1 MLRPTTA
8 PRLIICRKTL
18 LTQLE
23 ALYKEFPNATIRRQ
37 EILSLFKET
46 LSKGRTEIEH
56 RFYEHHDGAQTV
68 HENAF
73 LIDQIIRCLYDY
85 ARETEFKIANPTE
98 GERLAVI
105 AVGGYGR
112 GEMAPYSDVDLLFL
126 SGIKSS
132 PSNEQVI
139 EYILYLLWD
148 LKLKV
153 GQAVR
158 TIQECVKRSL
168 EDVTIATSLVE
179 ARYIWGDKSL
189 FEQLQTAYRHKVQA
203 VLSHKF
209 IDLKLQERD
218 QRHEKMGG
226 SRYVV
231 EPNIKDG
238 KGGLRDLHTLYW
250 IAKFL
255 YAVSDIDQLVDQ
267 KIFQED
273 EIRTF
278 EKAHRFHLTIR
289 CMLHYLSKRG
299 EDRLTFDLQ
308 RQIAEKMMYMDRRGS
323 SGIERFMKHYYLIAK
338 DIGDLTRVFCA
349 ALDAQHKRTPLNAF
363 RQQKLI
369 KGFPVEDN
377 RLLLPQ
383 DQSLSDAPLLI
394 LHLFHIAQQHR
405 LDIHPNALRLIHRH
419 LRCINHDL
427 RQNPLANQLFLEMLT
442 SSHNPETCLR
452 RLNEAGVFGRFIPDF
467 GRVVA
472 QMQFDMYHI
481 YTVDEHTIRAIGI
494 LHQIELGNL
503 KEELPVASEII
514 HKVNNRIVLYVAV
527 LLHDI
532 AKGRGGD
539 HSILGAEVAKTLC
552 PRLGLDA
559 AETES
564 VAWLVEQHL
573 LLSNVA
579 FRRDLEDPK
588 TVQDLVEIIQSPERL
603 RLLLV
608 LTVCD
613 IRAVGPKTWTPWKAS
628 LLRRLYQLTNDALDY
643 DLNDLAI
650 HRHTL
655 IEQAKQ
661 AFEEL
666 AQTCL
671 SNPAEIKNFLE
682 LGSPSYWLTYKP
694 ETKIR
699 HLKLLR
705 SIEQDDQKLVIQS
718 RVNPKRA
725 MTKITILAQDHPGL
739 LPLMAGALAA
749 SGASIIASRIFTLA
763 NGIALD
769 TFTIVGE
776 DGKPIEKS
784 QKLNRLTAM
793 MHQAVEGQLNI
804 ADALQRHQQLYNDP
818 TSHFE
823 VPARVIIDNSASH
836 TYSVIEINAL
846 DRPGL
851 LYSLTK
857 TLTDLQLQI
866 HSAKISTYGERA
878 VDVFYVKDL
887 FGHKMTHKTKLNRV
901 KQTLLHMLQG
911 LNEEKY
917 IIAPAITPFQPPEHL
932 KIAP

>member
-1 MLRPTTA
+1 MLRPTQA
-8 PRLIICRKTL
+8 PRLIISRKNTMAKLATL
-18 LTQLE
+18 YRE
-23 ALYKEFPNATIRRQ
+23 YPDVVARRNHV
-37 EILSLFKET
+37 LALFKEK
-46 LSKGRTEIEH
+46 LAHGRQEIEH
-56 RFYEHHDGAQTV
+56 RFHAHHDGAQTV
-68 HENAF
+68 RENAY
-73 LIDQIIRCLYDY
+73 LMDQLIRCLFDY
-85 ARETEFKIANPTE
+85 ARNLEFKIANPTE
-98 GERLAVI
+98 GERLSII
-105 AVGGYGR
+105 AIGGYGR
-112 GEMAPYSDVDLLFL
+112 GEMAPHSDVDLLFL
-126 SGIKSS
+126 SGVKTS
-132 PSNEQVI
+132 PSNEQII
-139 EYILYLLWD
+139 EYILYMLWD

-158 TIQECVKRSL
+158 TIQECIHRAI
-168 EDVTIATSLVE
+168 DDITIATSIVE
-179 ARYIWGDKSL
+179 ARYIWGDKAL
-189 FEQLQTAYRHKVQA
+189 FDQLQTAYRTKVQSA
-203 VLSHKF
+203 LSRKF

-218 QRHEKMGG
+218 LRHEKMGG

-255 YAVSDIDQLVDQ
+255 YTVSDIHQLADQN
-267 KIFQED
+267 IFQSD
-273 EIRTF
+273 EIRSF
-278 EKAHRFHLTIR
+278 EKAHCFLLTIR
-289 CMLHYLSKRG
+289 CMLHYLHNRE
-299 EDRLTFDLQ
+299 EDRLTFDSQ
-308 RQIAEKMMYMDRRGS
+308 RQIAEKMMYMDRKGS

-349 ALDAQHKRTPLNAF
+349 ALDAQHKRSRISLSRKTN
-363 RQQKLI
+363 I
-369 KGFPVEDN
+369 KGFPVEGG
-377 RLLLPQ
+377 RL
-383 DQSLSDAPLLI
+383 SLSPQQDLTQQPLLI
-394 LHLFHIAQQHR
+394 LCLFHIAQHHN
-405 LDIHPNALRLIHRH
+405 LEIHPNALRLVHRH
-419 LRCINHDL
+419 LRCIDHDL
-427 RQNPLANQLFLEMLT
+427 RHDPLANRLFLEMLT
-442 SSHNPETCLR
+442 SKHDPETSLR
-452 RLNEAGVFGRFIPDF
+452 RLNEADVFGRFIPDF

-494 LHQIELGNL
+494 LHQITQGNL

-539 HSILGAEVAKTLC
+539 HSILGAEIAQTLC
-552 PRLGLDA
+552 PRLGLDP

-564 VAWLVEQHL
+564 VAWLIEHHL
-573 LLSNVA
+573 LLSNIA

-588 TVQDLVEIIQSPERL
+588 TVQDLAETIQSPERL

-628 LLRRLYQLTNDALDY
+628 LLRHLYQLTNDALDY
-643 DLNDLAI
+643 ELNDLAT
-650 HRHTL
+650 HRHQIIAETKR
-655 IEQAKQ
+655 E
-661 AFEEL
+661 FEEM
-666 AQTCL
+666 AKTCL
-671 SNPAEIKNFLE
+671 SDPAEIDHFLQ
-682 LGSPSYWLTYKP
+682 LGSPSYWLTYKAQ
-694 ETKIR
+694 TKIR

-705 SIEQDDQKLVIQS
+705 AIEQDQQKLVIQS

-749 SGASIIASRIFTLA
+749 CGASIIASRIFTLA

-776 DGKPIEKS
+776 DGKPIEKA
-784 QKLNRLTAM
+784 QRLNRLTAM
-793 MHQAVEGQLNI
+793 MHQAIEGQLDI
-804 ADALQRHQQLYNDP
+804 ADALERHQNSYTN
-818 TSHFE
+818 TKSHFE
-823 VPARVIIDNSASH
+823 VPSRVIIDNSASH

-846 DRPGL
+846 DKPGL

-857 TLTDLQLQI
+857 TLTGLQLQI

-887 FGHKMTHKTKLNRV
+887 FGHKVTHKTKLNRI
-901 KQTLLHMLQG
+901 KETLLIMLQE

-917 IIAPAITPFQPPEHL
+917 IIAPALPPFQSPQSSSG
-932 KIAP
+932 